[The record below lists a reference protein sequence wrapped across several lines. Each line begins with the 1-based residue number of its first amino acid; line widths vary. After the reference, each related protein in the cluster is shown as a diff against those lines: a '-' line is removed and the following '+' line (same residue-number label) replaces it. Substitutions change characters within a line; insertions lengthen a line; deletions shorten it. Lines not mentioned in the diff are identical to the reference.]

1 MIRESIDSNMHSVAE
16 IDYNL
21 SDDEDEY
28 LDQHHEDILK
38 LSPSP
43 TKNNSKLQSSNV
55 VEANNIQ

>member
-1 MIRESIDSNMHSVAE
+1 MHSVAE